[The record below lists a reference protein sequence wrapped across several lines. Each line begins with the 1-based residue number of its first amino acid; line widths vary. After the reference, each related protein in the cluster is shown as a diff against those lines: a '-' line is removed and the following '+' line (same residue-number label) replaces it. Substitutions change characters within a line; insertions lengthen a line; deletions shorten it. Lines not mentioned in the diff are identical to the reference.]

1 LRHFVKLWC
10 ELWPSTF
17 VGWQPIGSLTGLG
30 SNAKLFLRLDKT
42 YMLRIFSTLLM
53 FVFAP
58 LAGGRTD
65 HAPLMVAQA
74 TLLGVDVSHHQKV
87 IEWDSVA
94 SNASVD
100 FAFVKATE
108 GQDFVDSLFCYNWED
123 LKRLGIRRGAYHF
136 FRAYGCGE
144 DQARH
149 FLSQVEMLPGD
160 LVPVLDIELTDG
172 IAPEVMVQEAR
183 IWLETIESQ
192 LGVKAII
199 YSNQHFYE
207 NYLAG
212 HFEDYPL
219 WIARYSTEKP
229 LLNSGKNWDLWQF
242 SNAGCIDGICK
253 KVDLNI
259 FPGTPAMLDRLCWYP
274 TPVSES
280 VPKVSMP

>member
-1 LRHFVKLWC
+1 
-10 ELWPSTF
+10 
-17 VGWQPIGSLTGLG
+17 
-30 SNAKLFLRLDKT
+30 
-42 YMLRIFSTLLM
+42 MLRIFSTLLM

-65 HAPLMVAQA
+65 HVPVMVAQA

-94 SNASVD
+94 TNASVD

-108 GQDFVDSLFCYNWED
+108 GQDFVDSLFCNNWED

-149 FLSQVEMLPGD
+149 FLSQVEMHPGD

-172 IAPEVMVQEAR
+172 IAPEIMVQEAR
-183 IWLETIESQ
+183 IWLETIETQ

-212 HFEDYPL
+212 HFEDHPL

-274 TPVSES
+274 TPVSDS
-280 VPKVSMP
+280 APKVSMP